1 VAKTVEER
9 ERVVVRFA
17 GDSGDG
23 MQLTGDR
30 FTNATAILGN
40 DLATLPDFPAE
51 IRAPRGTLHGVSAF
65 QIQFA
70 SRDILTPGDEPNVLV
85 AMNPAALR
93 TNIDLLEKGGTVIAN
108 EDEFTERNLAKAG
121 YASNPLDD
129 GSLAGYQL
137 YRVPMESLTLRATE
151 GIAGV
156 TKREAE
162 RAKNFFAL
170 GLVSWM
176 YGRPTEV
183 TEKWIEKKFASLPE
197 IRDANLAAFRAGWN
211 FGETTELF
219 AVQYEVKPAPAVPGV
234 YRNVSGA
241 AALAWGLIA
250 ASARSGLPLFYAS
263 YPITPASEQLHE
275 LSRHKNFGVRTV
287 QAEDEIAAAN
297 LALGAAFGGQLGVTG
312 TSGPGMDLKAE
323 TIGLAVALELPMVIV
338 DVQRAGPSTGM
349 PTKNEAADLLMAMHG
364 RHGESP
370 IPIVAACT
378 PAQCFE
384 AAMEAARIAIT
395 YRTPVIL
402 LSDTFLAN
410 SSEPWL
416 IPAVDELPEI
426 DPAFATGPNSDEGFL
441 PYLRDERLA
450 RPWAIPGTPGLEH
463 RIGGLEK
470 EDVTGNISYDP
481 SNHEL
486 MTQLRA
492 AKVQKIADDTPP
504 LSVDDPDG
512 AELLVLGW
520 GSTFGSIQ
528 AAARRVRARGERV
541 ATAHLIHLNPFPRN
555 LGDVLAEYGKIVVPE
570 LNMGQLVKM
579 IRAEFLTPAEGY
591 SKVQGL
597 PFGIAELEREIERRL

>member
-1 VAKTVEER
+1 
-9 ERVVVRFA
+9 
-17 GDSGDG
+17 
-23 MQLTGDR
+23 
-30 FTNATAILGN
+30 
-40 DLATLPDFPAE
+40 
-51 IRAPRGTLHGVSAF
+51 
-65 QIQFA
+65 
-70 SRDILTPGDEPNVLV
+70 
-85 AMNPAALR
+85 
-93 TNIDLLEKGGTVIAN
+93 
-108 EDEFTERNLAKAG
+108 
-121 YASNPLDD
+121 
-129 GSLAGYQL
+129 
-137 YRVPMESLTLRATE
+137 
-151 GIAGV
+151 
-156 TKREAE
+156 
-162 RAKNFFAL
+162 
-170 GLVSWM
+170 M